1 MITRCLM
8 AEQALEA
15 MMYLVVMEE
24 TVMVMELTLLVY
36 LLAIQQELLMV
47 LMFTGNHLVISE

>member
-1 MITRCLM
+1 M

-15 MMYLVVMEE
+15 TMHLVVMEE
-24 TVMVMELTLLVY
+24 TVKVMELTLLVY

-47 LMFTGNHLVISE
+47 LMFTGNH